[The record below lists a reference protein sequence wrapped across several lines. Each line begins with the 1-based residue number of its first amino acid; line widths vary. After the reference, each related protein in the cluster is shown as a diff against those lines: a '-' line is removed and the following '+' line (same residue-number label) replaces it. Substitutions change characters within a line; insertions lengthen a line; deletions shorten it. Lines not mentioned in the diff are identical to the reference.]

1 MKSFAIDPL
10 ASPVLLPV
18 MTRTG
23 QEVEL
28 MLSMSGRPG
37 DPAMQFKGTVY
48 HFAVGPLDMSCI
60 IEKP

>member
-23 QEVEL
+23 QEVDVT
-28 MLSMSGRPG
+28 LSMSGRPG
-37 DPAMQFKGTVY
+37 DPTVQFKGMYT
-48 HFAVGPLDMSCI
+48 I
-60 IEKP
+60 N

>member
-37 DPAMQFKGTVY
+37 DPAMQFKGTV
-48 HFAVGPLDMSCI
+48 PLCCVSLGYDSCI
-60 IEKP
+60 EIL